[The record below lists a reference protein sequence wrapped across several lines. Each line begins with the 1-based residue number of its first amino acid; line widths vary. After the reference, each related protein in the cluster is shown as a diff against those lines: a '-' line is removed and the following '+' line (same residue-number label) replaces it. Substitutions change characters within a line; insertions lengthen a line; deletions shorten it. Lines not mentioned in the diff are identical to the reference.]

1 MRKVRPD
8 IKPCPYTTC
17 GHQAVLIGGGEENDS
32 TLYWVECEGCCAN
45 GPYSDDAD
53 AAIASWNEIQRNEPK
68 KIPEPLKPCPMC
80 GMEASFRREE
90 VWYRVICKTCR
101 TQAALAVDTEA
112 AARAWNRR
120 PEDKQ

>member
-17 GHQAVLIGGGEENDS
+17 GHQAVLIGEGEENDS

-53 AAIASWNEIQRNEPK
+53 AAVDAWNEIQRNEPQLV
-68 KIPEPLKPCPMC
+68 PVLKPCPMC
-80 GMEASFRREE
+80 GMEPRFRREE
-90 VWYRVICKTCR
+90 VWYRVICKTCHL
-101 TQAALAVDTEA
+101 QSALANTTTEA
-112 AARAWNRR
+112 ADAWNRHVETQ
-120 PEDKQ
+120 P